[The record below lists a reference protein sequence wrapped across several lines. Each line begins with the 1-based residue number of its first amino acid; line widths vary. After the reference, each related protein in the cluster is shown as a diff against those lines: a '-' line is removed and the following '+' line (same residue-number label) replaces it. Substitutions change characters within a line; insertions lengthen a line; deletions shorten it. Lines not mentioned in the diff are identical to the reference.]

1 MAGVLDGIR
10 VLDFGR
16 YIAGPYCAALLG
28 DFGAEVIRLEKIG
41 GSEDRYIT
49 PVSANGEGAA
59 FIQCGR
65 NKRGMTLNPTKPQG
79 REVVRRLVATADV
92 VVVNMPYNTLPEM
105 GLDYDSLK
113 AIKPDI
119 ILTTCSS
126 FGSTGPYADK
136 LGFDGMGQAMSGNMY
151 MSGDGSEPMKSYGP
165 YVDYSTAI
173 LCALGT
179 LVALL
184 ERKQSGVGQI
194 VEGSLLASAM
204 NVTNMLLLE
213 QAVLGKNRV
222 ASRNRGQTGAPAD
235 TFRTRDGWVLVQSV
249 GQPLFKRWVELMGEP
264 DWLADA
270 RFGDDLSRGEH
281 GEMISARMAKWCADK
296 TTAQVL
302 AELEAA
308 RIPVGEVLSPQA
320 CLDNDHVRAAGL
332 LQYVDFPGI
341 AKPAPV
347 VTTPVKLSRTP
358 GQFTARAP
366 LLGEHTHEILRS
378 LRYSDA
384 EIAELRSNRVI

>member
-28 DFGAEVIRLEKIG
+28 DFGAEVIRIEKIG

-49 PVSANGEGAA
+49 PVSTNGEGAA

-65 NKRGMTLNPTKPQG
+65 NKQGMTLNPTKPQG

-179 LVALL
+179 VVALL
-184 ERKQSGVGQI
+184 ERQKSGVGQI

-235 TFRTRDGWVLVQSV
+235 AFRTRDGWVLVQSV

-264 DWLADA
+264 DWLTDP

-281 GEMISARMAKWCADK
+281 GELISARMAKWCADQNHGAGSGRAGSRED
-296 TTAQVL
+296 TRRRSAV
-302 AELEAA
+302 A
-308 RIPVGEVLSPQA
+308 PGLSGQQS
-320 CLDNDHVRAAGL
+320 RQGSG
-332 LQYVDFPGI
+332 F
-341 AKPAPV
+341 APV
-347 VTTPVKLSRTP
+347 CRFPRRRQARPGGDHTGEAVAHSGAVDGSRTP
-358 GQFTARAP
+358 VGR
-366 LLGEHTHEILRS
+366 THRRDFAVVAL
-378 LRYSDA
+378 
-384 EIAELRSNRVI
+384 